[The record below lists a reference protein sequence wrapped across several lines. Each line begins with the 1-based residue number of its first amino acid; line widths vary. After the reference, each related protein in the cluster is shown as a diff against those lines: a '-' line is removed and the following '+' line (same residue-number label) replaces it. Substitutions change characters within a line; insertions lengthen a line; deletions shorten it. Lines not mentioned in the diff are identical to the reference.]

1 MDSGG
6 EGTGRRRTLSGTG
19 DDSSA
24 SCTLHVVAVVPPTA
38 EPPRSLRRDASR
50 NRERLLEAARELF
63 AERGLTVTMDEI
75 ARSAGVG
82 VGTAYRR
89 FGNRDELICA
99 LFEERMQEYVA
110 LAEDAVGQADAW
122 EALERFLERSTAMQ
136 AADRG
141 LHDLLTGNAGALE
154 RVAHIRDRML
164 PLIDQLVRRAQE
176 AGDVRP
182 DIALTDMP
190 LLGLMLRQVVDFSHD
205 IAPDLWRRYLTIL
218 LDGLRTRRAAPSPLS
233 VPPLRPRQLDAAMS
247 CHQPHRR

>member
-1 MDSGG
+1 VRPRTVARSGG
-6 EGTGRRRTLSGTG
+6 GT
-19 DDSSA
+19 SA
-24 SCTLHVVAVVPPTA
+24 SCTLKAVATVSPSASA

-50 NRERLLEAARELF
+50 NRERLLEAARPLF
-63 AERGLTVTMDEI
+63 AERGLNVTMDEI

-99 LFEERMQEYVA
+99 LFEERMLEYVA
-110 LAEDAVGQADAW
+110 LAEDAVTQPDAW
-122 EALERFLERSTAMQ
+122 EALETFLERSVAMQ

-141 LHDLLTGNAGALE
+141 LHDLLIGNARALE
-154 RVAHIRDRML
+154 RVARIRDRML

-182 DIALTDMP
+182 DITLTDMP
-190 LLGLMLRQVVDFSHD
+190 LLSLMLRQVVDFSHD
-205 IAPDLWRRYLTIL
+205 IAPDLWRRYLTLL

-233 VPPLRPRQLDAAMS
+233 VPPLQPRQLDAAMS
-247 CHQPHRR
+247 CHRPHRR